1 MSEKIDYGNLTQNEK
16 SWYLGKAVL
25 TNTPE
30 EVAEL
35 LDNLGKVEYTAEAMM
50 YACRFMGLPY
60 VKVLTE
66 KGCKF
71 EDTYIEEIKIYACI
85 LDIPKN
91 FHAWFRD
98 MSDYF
103 LPNRNIGKK
112 EKFKLLPF
120 EERAKILGYLLDN
133 RGKTCFDAE
142 NALFYSILVNDNK
155 MYEELKKRGIAFSQD
170 LIKILTEGSRGG
182 LWYEYVIFLSCNF
195 GNAFVRVIDKILKE
209 TGTEKPLHFTDG
221 LYAGICV
228 WFYWDDIFPYILE
241 HFNQKKMNKSH
252 IMKAIIK
259 NDAVRLLTITAENGW
274 LRMPSKRDEMID
286 YAAECKSAECAAWL
300 LDYKERTA
308 DRAKEATNKEKREQ
322 RELNASPDSVLEQK
336 KIWNY
341 KKQEDGTLI
350 ITGYKGREKEVTV
363 PEKIGK
369 STVTAIG
376 EYAFSP
382 HAPRLQKKDNY
393 DPAKVRREIT
403 KVTLPDTVK
412 EIGNRAFY
420 CCSCLRYVNI
430 PLGVEKISTWSFYGC
445 MALEKADIPNSVIE
459 IEEYAFCDCCSGFK
473 SITIPDSVKV
483 IGKSAFYRC
492 RSLTDIRLS
501 GSVEKLEKELFAGC
515 KALEEIQIPEGVR
528 EIGKKVFD
536 GCIGLKSV
544 RFPKSLA
551 KINNFTDSKK
561 NVYKVFDSEADVR
574 AEVPVG
580 SYAEKYCKRNEIVY
594 VNY

>member
-1 MSEKIDYGNLTQNEK
+1 MSEKIDYENLTQNER
-16 SWYLGKAVL
+16 SYYLEKAVL
-25 TNTPE
+25 TGTPE

-35 LDNLGKVEYTAEAMM
+35 LDNLGEVEYTAEAMM

-60 VKVLTE
+60 VRVLTE

-71 EDTYIEEIKIYACI
+71 QDAYIGEMKIYGCI
-85 LDIPKN
+85 LDIPKY
-91 FHAWFRD
+91 FHGMFRD
-98 MSDYF
+98 MSDEF
-103 LPNRNIGKK
+103 SPNINIGKK
-112 EKFKLLPF
+112 KNFTLLPF
-120 EERAKILGYLLDN
+120 KERAKILGYLLDN
-133 RGKTCFDAE
+133 REKTCFDAE
-142 NALFYSILVNDNK
+142 TALFYAILVNDDK
-155 MYEELKKRGIAFSQD
+155 MYEELKVRGAAFSQD
-170 LIKILTEGSRGG
+170 LIKLLTEGGRNY
-182 LWYEYVIFLSCNF
+182 LWEGYVIFLSCNF
-195 GNAFVRVIDKILKE
+195 GHAFVRVIDKILKE

-241 HFNQKKMNKSH
+241 HFNQKKMNKSY
-252 IMKAIIK
+252 IMKVIIRH
-259 NDAVRLLTITAENGW
+259 DAVKLLVIAAENGW

-308 DRAKEATNKEKREQ
+308 DRAKEAKNKEKREQ

-341 KKQEDGTLI
+341 KKREDGTLI

-382 HAPRLQKKDNY
+382 YAPRLQKKDNY

-403 KVTLPDTVK
+403 KVTLPNTVK

-430 PLGVEKISTWSFYGC
+430 PLGVEKILPWSFYGC

-459 IEEYAFCDCCSGFK
+459 IEEYAFCDCCNGLK

-483 IGKSAFYRC
+483 MGKCAFYRC
-492 RSLTDIRLS
+492 RSLMDIRLS
-501 GSVEKLEKELFAGC
+501 GSVEKLENELFAGC
-515 KALEEIQIPEGVR
+515 KALEKIQIPEGVR
-528 EIGKKVFD
+528 EISKKVFD
-536 GCIGLKSV
+536 GCVGLKSV
-544 RFPKSLA
+544 RFPMSLK

-561 NVYKVFDSEADVR
+561 NVYKVFDSEADVT
-574 AEVPVG
+574 AEVPSG
-580 SYAEKYCKRNEIVY
+580 SYAEKYCKRNEIAY